1 MSLQVTTDNEYELDM
16 SRNTGGNQSDDGR
29 QQQTTNYVPNRI
41 SIHGEFR
48 RRRKISIKLNS
59 IFQ

>member
-1 MSLQVTTDNEYELDM
+1 MTTDNENDLDM

-29 QQQTTNYVPNRI
+29 QQQTNSYVTNRI

-59 IFQ
+59 LFQ